1 MNLFFPREICH
12 HIVSYVPNIETRM
25 YFGIYHK
32 INTKHYEEKL
42 NTYIRKK
49 GVNWINHTRYF
60 SIQNIEYDS
69 QGINDFVDMQYK
81 CANDTSIFMSI
92 FIWKLKERTICNWSK
107 GLDDDLL
114 FDDNYY
120 WCVKEINYNIS

>member
-12 HIVSYVPNIETRM
+12 RIISYVPNIETRM
-25 YFGIYHK
+25 YFGIFYK

-49 GVNWINHTRYF
+49 GVNWNNHTRYF

-69 QGINDFVDMQYK
+69 QCINDFVDMQYK
-81 CANDTSIFMSI
+81 CANDTCIYITI
-92 FIWKLKERTICNWSK
+92 FIWKLKERSICDWNTI
-107 GLDDDLL
+107 LDDELL
-114 FDDNYY
+114 FDDNYN
-120 WCVKEINYNIS
+120 WSVKEINYNIS

>member
-1 MNLFFPREICH
+1 MNIFFPREICH

-25 YFGIYHK
+25 YFGIFNK

-69 QGINDFVDMQYK
+69 HCINDFVDIVCK
-81 CANDTSIFMSI
+81 CANNTSIYMSI
-92 FIWKLKERTICNWSK
+92 YIWKLRERAICDWNIE
-107 GLDDDLL
+107 LDDELL
-114 FDDNYY
+114 FDDTYY
-120 WCVKEINYNIS
+120 WSVKEINYNIS